1 MNEPET
7 TSLSSDAQPAAEEMA
22 VETAGQRLTAA
33 RRSQGLSLG
42 DIARQLKISVR
53 QVEALEHD
61 DYSIFAGAVFVRGF
75 LRNYAKLLH
84 LDPDAL
90 VAAATH
96 PMSMPEVETTA
107 SEQTYASSGA
117 SERPRVVLVSGVLVA
132 LVIIAVV
139 LLASHAARESHE
151 LTAANDAPAPGSHPS
166 TTMPADSST
175 GSAPGRSSSAPG
187 SSESGTSP
195 PESPVAKPEDLT
207 PPAVASARAS
217 TSQAPKSPTSSPQAP
232 ASGPSK
238 FPAQAA
244 KPAASAADPLA
255 RSGKTAAQERQAS
268 ELKTPSVRA
277 NATRSDASAPA
288 SGAAADAS
296 ANAVKP
302 DAPAW
307 DNRRGGGASAEAP
320 GVVEPTAKSLTMGV
334 GPAQLKLV
342 FEGDSWVRVTDATGA
357 TILSRMNPS
366 GSERVLRGTPPFTLV
381 VGNAQNV
388 KLIYH
393 DRDVDL
399 QPHTRVDVA
408 RITLE

>member
-1 MNEPET
+1 M
-7 TSLSSDAQPAAEEMA
+7 SSEAKPPAEEVA

-96 PMSMPEVETTA
+96 PMSMPEAEPTGF
-107 SEQTYASSGA
+107 EQTYASSGA

-139 LLASHAARESHE
+139 LLASNAARESHE
-151 LTAANDAPAPGSHPS
+151 PTAANDALAPGSHPS
-166 TTMPADSST
+166 TTIPADSST
-175 GSAPGRSSSAPG
+175 GPSPAPG
-187 SSESGTSP
+187 SQSRGAEAPDG
-195 PESPVAKPEDLT
+195 PVAKMQENSAS
-207 PPAVASARAS
+207 PADVRSPAS
-217 TSQAPKSPTSSPQAP
+217 TESAPQAP
-232 ASGPSK
+232 ASAASK
-238 FPAQAA
+238 VPA
-244 KPAASAADPLA
+244 KPAASAADA
-255 RSGKTAAQERQAS
+255 AASAGKTPAHERRAA
-268 ELKTPSVRA
+268 ELKSPSERT
-277 NATRSDASAPA
+277 NATRNDATAPVSSEAANAEPGKSDARAL
-288 SGAAADAS
+288 
-296 ANAVKP
+296 
-302 DAPAW
+302 
-307 DNRRGGGASAEAP
+307 DNRRAGASADAP

-366 GSERVLRGTPPFTLV
+366 GSERLVRGTPPFTLV

-393 DRDVDL
+393 DKDVDL